1 MDYREARQYIDQIQV
16 DLGSEYSLRE
26 VSKLANDMGNP
37 ERDCRIIHIAGTN
50 GKGSVG
56 NFLANILACAGYT
69 VGRYVSPAVTCY
81 RERIQRV
88 SLDSHTGQVITEWIT
103 EEEVAGVLS
112 EMKPLCEEMQRQG
125 YHHPTA
131 FEIETVMAFRTFCEW
146 RVDFVL
152 LECGM
157 GGRLDATNYIE
168 SPLLCLFTS
177 ISRDHMAVL
186 GNSVIQIAKEKYGII
201 KDQTIVVSA
210 KQEECDELLTDVCED
225 QHASLHFV
233 CENKGEAYRIH
244 SVDDTEFAYRDERY
258 HLSQPGLYQ
267 IENAKLAL
275 EAAIQLQ
282 ASGTAEIPVSAMQDG
297 IRVSKWRGRF
307 EVLKKKPF
315 ILMDGAHN
323 IDAVDRL
330 CESLQAYFPQEKFQF
345 IMGVF
350 KDKEYASM
358 IARILPYAKV
368 IYAITAPGPRGLDSK
383 KLAEE
388 CYRQADIQGITIT
401 DGSVLKVGQ
410 EQQQQDILLYVGM
423 TMQDALQHAQK
434 TEDKTIVFGSL
445 SIQRDCLSAMA

>member
-1 MDYREARQYIDQIQV
+1 MDYREARQYIDHIQV
-16 DLGSEYSLRE
+16 NLGSEYSLRE

-37 ERDCRIIHIAGTN
+37 EKKCRIIHIAGTN

-69 VGRYVSPAVTCY
+69 VGRYVSPVVTCY
-81 RERIQRV
+81 RESIQRV
-88 SLDSHTGQVITEWIT
+88 FYDNHSGKVVTDWIL
-103 EEEVAGVLS
+103 EEEIADTLS
-112 EMKPLCEEMQRQG
+112 KIKPLCDKMQRQG

-131 FEIETVMAFRTFCEW
+131 FEIETVMAFLSFCNW
-146 RVDFVL
+146 KVDFVL

-177 ISRDHMAVL
+177 ISMDHMSML
-186 GNSVIQIAKEKYGII
+186 GNSVPNIAKEKYGII
-201 KDQTIVVSA
+201 KEKAIVVSA
-210 KQEECDELLTDVCED
+210 RQEGCDEILKDVCKRKR
-225 QHASLHFV
+225 ALLHFV
-233 CENKGEAYRIH
+233 QENKDKQYRIH
-244 SVDDTEFAYRDERY
+244 SVDDTEFMYREKKY

-267 IENAKLAL
+267 IDNAKLAL
-275 EAAIQLQ
+275 EAALQLQ
-282 ASGTAEIPVSAMQDG
+282 ESGIVWISDFAMQEG
-297 IRVSKWRGRF
+297 ILHSKWHGRF
-307 EVLKKKPF
+307 EVVQKNPF

-323 IDAVDRL
+323 IDAAERL

-358 IARILPYAKV
+358 IAKILPYAKV
-368 IYAITAPGPRGLDSK
+368 IYAITAPGSRGLDAE

-388 CYRQADIQGITIT
+388 CCRQATIQGITIT
-401 DGSVLKVGQ
+401 DGCVMKSGQGQKKV
-410 EQQQQDILLYVGM
+410 ILLYAGM
-423 TMQDALQHAQK
+423 TMHDALQHAQK

-445 SIQRDCLSAMA
+445 SIQRECVTTME